1 MIAQINLILALF
13 FNPISE
19 SILVPL
25 DHANPESRKITIRYH
40 FENQFDS
47 HKETIFSIEDPIDE
61 AYEDFELGN
70 SIKEEF
76 NWVRISGR
84 YFSEDL
90 KEFLNENA
98 EGDGG
103 KIYRWLN
110 QNQVAKDIDL
120 IRKKILGN
128 RKVILFGYSSS
139 SALFLHYL
147 STHTNSVSK
156 LIFINPL
163 LLDIQNNLSFWGF
176 SESFK
181 NSPTD
186 LSNGE
191 FFDFAYQ
198 SSHDYFNLPASK
210 RDSLISKSLKEFD
223 DQISDSILISDQFPM
238 SFAVRSFEHTLG
250 LEQIGNSFDPISNYL
265 RDKSEPI
272 RASYSQQKFPV
283 TGINYDA
290 GLSFKGEVMIIG
302 GAFNLL
308 VNPKVVDV
316 LAEFFP
322 ESTLILFR
330 DGHSLEKIKR
340 EEEFSNLLLAFL
352 KNDFGMKVKAY
363 QSLADLNMLFF
374 EKEYNSIRVD

>member
-1 MIAQINLILALF
+1 MIAEISLILTLF
-13 FNPISE
+13 FNPVSE
-19 SILVPL
+19 TIQVPL
-25 DHANPESRKITIRYH
+25 DHADPESRKITITYH
-40 FENQFDS
+40 FENQFD
-47 HKETIFSIEDPIDE
+47 HRRETVFSIEDPIDE
-61 AYEDFELGN
+61 ACQDFEWSN
-70 SIKEEF
+70 SLKEEF

-90 KEFLNENA
+90 KKFLSENA
-98 EGDGG
+98 DGEGE

-110 QNQVAKDIDL
+110 QNQVAQDIEL
-120 IRKKILGN
+120 IRKQILGDE
-128 RKVILFGYSSS
+128 KVTLFGYSSS

-147 STHTNSVSK
+147 STHPNSVSK

-163 LLDIQNNLSFWGF
+163 LFDIQSNLSFWGF

-181 NSPTD
+181 NQSTD
-186 LSNGE
+186 LSDAE

-198 SSHDYFNLPASK
+198 SSHDYFNLSPSK
-210 RDSLISKSLKEFD
+210 RDSLISKSLKEFKE
-223 DQISDSILISDQFPM
+223 QASDSILFSDQFAM
-238 SFAVRSFEHTLG
+238 SLAVRSFELTLG
-250 LEQIGNSFDPISNYL
+250 LEQKGNSFDPISNYL
-265 RDKSEPI
+265 REKSEPI
-272 RASYSQQKFPV
+272 RASHSQRKFPV

-330 DGHSLEKIKR
+330 DGHSLEKIRRAK
-340 EEEFSNLLLAFL
+340 EFSDLLLAFL
-352 KNDFGMKVKAY
+352 KNDFEIKVKAY
-363 QSLADLNMLFF
+363 QSLADLNLLFL

>member
-25 DHANPESRKITIRYH
+25 DHANTDSRKITIWYH
-40 FENQFDS
+40 FENEFDS
-47 HKETIFSIEDPIDE
+47 RRETIFSIDDPIDE
-61 AYEDFELGN
+61 VYEDFELGN

-90 KEFLNENA
+90 KEFLSEN
-98 EGDGG
+98 GDGEG
-103 KIYRWLN
+103 EKIYRWLN
-110 QNQVAKDIDL
+110 QNQVAKDIEL

-128 RKVILFGYSSS
+128 RKVILLGYSSS
-139 SALFLHYL
+139 SALFLQFL
-147 STHTNSVSK
+147 STHSNRVSK
-156 LIFINPL
+156 LICINPL
-163 LLDIQNNLSFWGF
+163 LLDIQANLSFWGF

-181 NSPTD
+181 NQSTY
-186 LSNGE
+186 LSDSE
-191 FFDFAYQ
+191 LFDFAYH
-198 SSHDYFNLPASK
+198 SFHDYFNLSPTK
-210 RDSLISKSLKEFD
+210 RDSLISNSLKEFKE
-223 DQISDSILISDQFPM
+223 QKSDSILLADQFPM
-238 SFAVRSFEHTLG
+238 SFAVRSFEHTFG
-250 LEQIGNSFDPISNYL
+250 LEQKGNSFDPISTYL
-265 RDKSEPI
+265 REKSELI
-272 RASYSQQKFPV
+272 QATYSQRKFPI

-330 DGHSLEKIKR
+330 DGHSLGKIKR
-340 EEEFSNLLLAFL
+340 EEEFSNLLLAFM
-352 KNDFGMKVKAY
+352 KNDFEMKVKAY
-363 QSLADLNMLFF
+363 QSLADLNLLFL